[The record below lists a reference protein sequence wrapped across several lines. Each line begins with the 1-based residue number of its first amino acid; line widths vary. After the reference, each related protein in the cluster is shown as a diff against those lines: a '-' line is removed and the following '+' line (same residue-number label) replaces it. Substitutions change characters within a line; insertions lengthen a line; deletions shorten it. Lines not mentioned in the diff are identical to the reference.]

1 VQSLLSHIIPE
12 NDLAKV
18 IAYMTK
24 AQIQKMKGKE
34 TQPSQSKVNQA
45 ATKTE
50 VQKNTQVDGTLEKKS
65 TQSFR
70 AMPKTKRKY
79 ISVKVKRAVFARA
92 NHCCELIHSDGR
104 RCQSKF
110 QLQTDHVVPLACGG
124 TNDFENLRA
133 LCGVHNR
140 SEAERWGLSRPH

>member
-1 VQSLLSHIIPE
+1 MESREKRSKDNNQS
-12 NDLAKV
+12 V
-18 IAYMTK
+18 
-24 AQIQKMKGKE
+24 
-34 TQPSQSKVNQA
+34 
-45 ATKTE
+45 TKTE
-50 VQKNTQVDGTLEKKS
+50 GQNNIQTDKMLKTEAKTS

-70 AMPKTKRKY
+70 VVPKNKRKY

-92 NHCCELIHSDGR
+92 NHCCELVHSDGR
-104 RCQSKF
+104 RCGSKF
-110 QLQTDHVVPLACGG
+110 QLQTDHRIPLACGG